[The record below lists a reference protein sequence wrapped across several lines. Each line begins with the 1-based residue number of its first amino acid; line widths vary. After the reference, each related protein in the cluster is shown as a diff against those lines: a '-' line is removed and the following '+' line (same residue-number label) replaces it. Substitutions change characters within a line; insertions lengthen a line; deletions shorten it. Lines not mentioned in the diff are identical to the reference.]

1 MSNLVQNSPKMHNS
15 RDCIISISFLNETRT
30 LLIHIKERLLAE
42 DICFAAAQHCSISPV
57 CRHLFALQSRDGL
70 FLHPGA
76 EFWPTTTQSLI
87 HYVFRLRFR
96 VEDPKTLQLID
107 QQAFNYLFFQTRS
120 DFLNGKTLDLSKL
133 SDSSIGMVVTDMV
146 RISMELNCSLEA
158 VQKNVKNYLPKVV
171 IKQLSKLKE
180 PVRDAFNRAKNNAN
194 GNVKFVKEEYIK
206 QVSRLDHDYGCENF
220 NVIVETENKY
230 EEAIVQFNPFH
241 EKCAGLIAFFPNN
254 SCKMI
259 SALAFVPSQDVSDAF
274 EELSDYLPNVLQPV
288 LDYFEDNYID
298 RPDRR
303 GVRRNHMFAME
314 LWNMHD
320 RVRDSNARTINCVEA
335 WHRAI
340 QYLIGEIPHV
350 VCTIDELCHICINDC
365 RVEINRR
372 NGIPQYYIFHEKKVV
387 YSFVSLLDGYYRLS
401 CKWIFNLCKDLPTP
415 SLVLLKNLKC
425 HGPVTNDFSYAK
437 LKKKGHRGSYILRES
452 ARNYD
457 EYKLDLCLDT
467 ESPPVTFIISK
478 NDSSEYYI
486 KGKET
491 IFQNVAVLRSHYHK
505 HPILEDICLK
515 TCIPPS
521 EYDEMDI
528 MLCRSSE
535 NINQQIKVSTTT
547 KNKYKPKCIP
557 FNAVRYP
564 SSSKYVCK
572 GRISINSLAF
582 LNHESEKPIPAFTKS
597 LLDFADFKLQDFLGY
612 IETAMH
618 WHCESIVSC
627 IGLVV
632 KTSTLIT
639 EYFPLGSL
647 DLFLQNAGSELQEV
661 DLVEA
666 ASYLARALCMHWIP
680 REYHDNLSLAEHTL
694 STDVWAFGTTLW
706 EIFSYGQKPS
716 STKITKSDYRRG
728 ITLTKPENCNPNI
741 IRLIGEC
748 WLKDPD
754 DRKKPQAIMR
764 DIQQTLYGVY
774 NSRRSHLYSSMIP
787 ESFSSISINGTDSS
801 LPPEPPPKPPTLI
814 SQKRNRSS
822 LLKFAFDKLSRDNH
836 DETTNLSKSGSIRG
850 SMTSLSSSTYNE
862 SVITDITTISN
873 TDDNSSINGSYGDIC
888 ISSRNVLKD
897 VNEAKWLLDNNH
909 ITLGTR
915 LGQGFYGEVYMA
927 NLLLWNGLEDEVVA
941 VKKLKDV
948 SESAETKEQA
958 TRDLYDEIRIMKF
971 LHHKNIVKII
981 GYTIEPELW
990 LVMEYLPQGSLLNFV
1005 KQHKN
1010 ELELKALV
1018 NFAMELAE
1026 GMDYLGTMKIV
1037 HRDLAAR
1044 NVLVGDNNIV
1054 KISDFGLA
1062 KAFVD
1067 KTYYSCNGTKCLP
1080 IRWYSLES
1088 IRFGK
1093 YSTKS
1098 DVWSYGI
1105 TLWEIFSYGEEP
1117 IFETANNA
1125 DFICKLEQGVRLPK
1139 PDSCPLV
1146 IYNLL
1151 RNCWN
1156 TDPDERITFRKVI
1169 EYLGETLIF
1178 N

>member
-1 MSNLVQNSPKMHNS
+1 MGNTLPPTEWGCLSHDGTLAPV
-15 RDCIISISFLNETRT
+15 ETDRPVAPDT
-30 LLIHIKERLLAE
+30 LLNMVSCGCKPDGCSNMTCSCNKIGLFCTSMCSKCSGQTCNNTTLSLLDVDDE
-42 DICFAAAQHCSISPV
+42 DI
-57 CRHLFALQSRDGL
+57 
-70 FLHPGA
+70 
-76 EFWPTTTQSLI
+76 
-87 HYVFRLRFR
+87 
-96 VEDPKTLQLID
+96 
-107 QQAFNYLFFQTRS
+107 
-120 DFLNGKTLDLSKL
+120 
-133 SDSSIGMVVTDMV
+133 
-146 RISMELNCSLEA
+146 
-158 VQKNVKNYLPKVV
+158 
-171 IKQLSKLKE
+171 
-180 PVRDAFNRAKNNAN
+180 
-194 GNVKFVKEEYIK
+194 
-206 QVSRLDHDYGCENF
+206 
-220 NVIVETENKY
+220 
-230 EEAIVQFNPFH
+230 
-241 EKCAGLIAFFPNN
+241 
-254 SCKMI
+254 
-259 SALAFVPSQDVSDAF
+259 VPSSV
-274 EELSDYLPNVLQPV
+274 
-288 LDYFEDNYID
+288 
-298 RPDRR
+298 
-303 GVRRNHMFAME
+303 
-314 LWNMHD
+314 
-320 RVRDSNARTINCVEA
+320 
-335 WHRAI
+335 
-340 QYLIGEIPHV
+340 
-350 VCTIDELCHICINDC
+350 
-365 RVEINRR
+365 
-372 NGIPQYYIFHEKKVV
+372 YYIFHEKKVV

-478 NDSSEYYI
+478 NDSSEYYV
-486 KGKET
+486 KGKEA

-547 KNKYKPKCIP
+547 ENKYRPKCIP

-564 SSSKYVCK
+564 SSSKYICK

-647 DLFLQNAGSELQEV
+647 DLFLQKAGSELQEV

-666 ASYLARALCMHWIP
+666 ASYLARALWYLEEHNYCHGRIRCSNIFVYKREANVFKVKLGLPRIHNYTNDDMHWIP

-1010 ELELKALV
+1010 ELELKAL
-1018 NFAMELAE
+1018 LASAHNSR
-1026 GMDYLGTMKIV
+1026 GG
-1037 HRDLAAR
+1037 
-1044 NVLVGDNNIV
+1044 
-1054 KISDFGLA
+1054 
-1062 KAFVD
+1062 
-1067 KTYYSCNGTKCLP
+1067 
-1080 IRWYSLES
+1080 
-1088 IRFGK
+1088 
-1093 YSTKS
+1093 YSTDLSGHKNCMDTCVKTCYKTINFLTVR
-1098 DVWSYGI
+1098 DVFNGI
-1105 TLWEIFSYGEEP
+1105 LMKFCTKVQQHVRKHKKKAPAIELWETPFLALLC
-1117 IFETANNA
+1117 FAK
-1125 DFICKLEQGVRLPK
+1125 CKIEFLSNQYCFLT
-1139 PDSCPLV
+1139 
-1146 IYNLL
+1146 N
-1151 RNCWN
+1151 
-1156 TDPDERITFRKVI
+1156 DPSKWL
-1169 EYLGETLIF
+1169 Y
-1178 N
+1178 